1 MEEEVLEELLE
12 VEEVLEELLEA
23 EEVLLLVLVL
33 QLEVVLEV
41 LVHMVV
47 PVHKELVL
55 VRTRHLQVGN
65 AYVAWEESWLLM

>member
-1 MEEEVLEELLE
+1 ME
-12 VEEVLEELLEA
+12 EEVLEELLEA
-23 EEVLLLVLVL
+23 EEVLEQLLVL
-33 QLEVVLEV
+33 QLEVVLVQVVLEV

-55 VRTRHLQVGN
+55 VCTRHLQVGN

>member
-12 VEEVLEELLEA
+12 ADEVLEQL
-23 EEVLLLVLVL
+23 LVL
-33 QLEVVLEV
+33 QLEVVLVQVVLEV

-55 VRTRHLQVGN
+55 VCTLHLQVGN